1 MPILHESSE
10 YTEYIY
16 LVLVNDKEG
25 PVYKWNPIK
34 KLYEYSNTLYPNKNY
49 TKTFDPKFM
58 KRGDVIRFKGNDYRN
73 HNKMI
78 YDGET
83 LKPLDTNIDDY
94 GGVPPEFVVGDNE
107 GEFDIG
113 DFEDLIDHNTINW
126 LSKDKLKEI
135 EVYESEGEILG
146 KVTIRGKKWIINFE
160 IFKDNE
166 FNRGYGRHF
175 SRKYECILEDDN
187 IVINKLNPD
196 KVCNAK
202 YIIEA
207 SENSDKQKLLDLIEF
222 DNKVNLIDSYNPING
237 WFLFQIIKD
246 YKFNPNENCI
256 PEFPITWQ
264 KKGSSYDCE
273 TLILN
278 KETLDRYEKHD
289 QKELDKVYINEII
302 CYKVDIKSVEADNE
316 TLMNNIK
323 KYINNLIENY
333 DDIKK
338 RHPVN
343 REGANILT
351 MYM

>member
-16 LVLVNDKEG
+16 KALTNDQEG
-25 PVYKWNPIK
+25 PVYKFNPIK

-58 KRGDVIRFKGNDYRN
+58 ERGDVIRFKGNDYRN

-78 YDGET
+78 YDGKE
-83 LKPLDTNIDDY
+83 LKPLDTDIDDY
-94 GGVPPEFVVGDNE
+94 GGVPSEFVVGDNE

-113 DFEDLIDHNTINW
+113 DFEDLIEHNTINW

-135 EVYESEGEILG
+135 EIFEKNDQIFG
-146 KVTIRGKKWIINFE
+146 KVTIQGKKWIISFE
-160 IFKDNE
+160 ISKDNE

-207 SENSDKQKLLDLIEF
+207 SENSNKQKVLDLIEF
-222 DNKVNLIDSYNPING
+222 DNKVNLIDSYNPISG
-237 WFLFQIIKD
+237 WFLYQIIKD
-246 YKFNPNENCI
+246 YKFNPNEDNI
-256 PEFPITWQ
+256 SEFPITWQ
-264 KKGSSYDCE
+264 KKGSSYDSE
-273 TLILN
+273 VLISN
-278 KETLDRYEKHD
+278 KETFDRYKKHD
-289 QKELDKVYINEII
+289 EKELDKVYINEII
-302 CYKVDIKSVEADNE
+302 CYKVDIKSIKADNK

-323 KYINNLIENY
+323 KYIDNLIENY
-333 DDIKK
+333 DNIKK

-343 REGANILT
+343 YEGGNILT